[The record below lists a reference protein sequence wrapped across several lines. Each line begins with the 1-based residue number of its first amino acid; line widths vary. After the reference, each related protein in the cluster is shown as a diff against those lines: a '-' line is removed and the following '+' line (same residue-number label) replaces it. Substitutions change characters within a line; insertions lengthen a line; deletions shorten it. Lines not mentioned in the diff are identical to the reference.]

1 MTTSQ
6 PTSAQKQQKEPRE
19 EVKPNTIAVIN
30 EKISVYKSD
39 RKKIASSVKKEEYKS
54 QVMDLNSYRQKVFN
68 EKKALGEKQLKVE
81 KVLAFLPN
89 THLSP
94 GDFQQQG

>member
-1 MTTSQ
+1 
-6 PTSAQKQQKEPRE
+6 
-19 EVKPNTIAVIN
+19 
-30 EKISVYKSD
+30 
-39 RKKIASSVKKEEYKS
+39 
-54 QVMDLNSYRQKVFN
+54 MDLNSYRQKVFN